1 MASLY
6 IKNAD
11 TAELAEEVAAL
22 LGTTKTAA
30 VHEALLARK
39 QTLERERRGSIHE
52 RMKAWRAA
60 HPLGEPTGL
69 KADKALSTSSPNDQE
84 DD

>member
-6 IKNAD
+6 IKNAE

-69 KADKALSTSSPNDQE
+69 EADKAFYDSLNDEE